1 MKKKVIRLNEQDV
14 ENLVKKIIKEE
25 QLELDFQDGGHTQDE
40 MNDVWERLN
49 RMDDDRVFDLME
61 LTFNEESMSVED
73 FINNLPS
80 SIGGYDYEELI
91 SILKQIKEEGI

>member
-1 MKKKVIRLNEQDV
+1 MAKKVIKLNEQDI

-25 QLELDFQDGGHTQDE
+25 QLELDSQDGGHTQDV

-49 RMDDDRVFDLME
+49 RMNDDRVFDLME
-61 LTFNEESMSVED
+61 LTFNEGRMSVED

-80 SIGGYDYEELI
+80 SIGGYDDKELM